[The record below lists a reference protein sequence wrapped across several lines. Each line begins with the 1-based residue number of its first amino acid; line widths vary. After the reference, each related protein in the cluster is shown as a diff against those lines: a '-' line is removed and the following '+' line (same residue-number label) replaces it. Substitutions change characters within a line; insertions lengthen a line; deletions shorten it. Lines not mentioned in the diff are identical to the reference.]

1 MADDVSRASIALHY
15 AIMAILVAWTVGL
28 GAFVY
33 HGFKP
38 VGDSGA
44 VAVRPHVST
53 QLPLPM

>member
-33 HGFKP
+33 HGFKS

-44 VAVRPHVST
+44 VAVRPLVPSQQT
-53 QLPLPM
+53 LPM